1 VSAVAK
7 ILTRRVSTV
16 RRPARLERTQS
27 CRSNWRETCW
37 RVDHC
42 RAGARGQRCL
52 GYLAEL
58 KLWTTPKFLKCE
70 RYSATAVPVHP
81 VWSLAIARS
90 ETSWHRPLSQAVV
103 FGRTHPYQSRS
114 LPSDVDALR
123 RNDYAGGINKP
134 SSTSC
139 AGRLHR
145 AFGCA
150 HALTAEQSCSTR

>member
-1 VSAVAK
+1 
-7 ILTRRVSTV
+7 V

-81 VWSLAIARS
+81 VWSLAIAGARLPGIDLFLRPS
-90 ETSWHRPLSQAVV
+90 CLGERILTRVGHYRVTSTLCDGMTTRAVSTNRLQRLV
-103 FGRTHPYQSRS
+103 QGDFTE
-114 LPSDVDALR
+114 PSAVLMR
-123 RNDYAGGINKP
+123 
-134 SSTSC
+134 
-139 AGRLHR
+139 
-145 AFGCA
+145 
-150 HALTAEQSCSTR
+150 

>member
-70 RYSATAVPVHP
+70 RYSATAVPVRP
-81 VWSLAIARS
+81 VWSLAIAGARLPGIDLFL
-90 ETSWHRPLSQAVV
+90 RPCV
-103 FGRTHPYQSRS
+103 GRTHPYQSRS